1 MTSLPLYVPHAR
13 HARCG
18 SFAALHCG
26 QIDRE
31 GVVKKS
37 CALLIFLR
45 DLDVFFLGTAMV
57 FLLFPVIHV
66 LVSPFY
72 FVVTLKSFRAL
83 NASITG
89 SLLHEQPETFKSMPH
104 S

>member
-1 MTSLPLYVPHAR
+1 MDS
-13 HARCG
+13 
-18 SFAALHCG
+18 
-26 QIDRE
+26 D

-37 CALLIFLR
+37 WALLIFLR

-66 LVSPFY
+66 LVPPLY
-72 FVVTLKSFRAL
+72 FLVTLKSFSAL
-83 NASITG
+83 KVRFTG
-89 SLLHEQPETFKSMPH
+89 SLLHEQLDAFKSVPH

>member
-1 MTSLPLYVPHAR
+1 M
-13 HARCG
+13 
-18 SFAALHCG
+18 
-26 QIDRE
+26 DND

-57 FLLFPVIHV
+57 FLLFLVIHV
-66 LVSPFY
+66 LVPPFCY
-72 FVVTLKSFRAL
+72 LVILKFFSAL
-83 NASITG
+83 KVRLTD
-89 SLLHEQPETFKSMPH
+89 SLLHEQLDVFKSVPH

>member
-1 MTSLPLYVPHAR
+1 M
-13 HARCG
+13 
-18 SFAALHCG
+18 
-26 QIDRE
+26 DND

-57 FLLFPVIHV
+57 FLLFPMIHV
-66 LVSPFY
+66 NVSPLY
-72 FVVTLKSFRAL
+72 FLVTLKSFSAL
-83 NASITG
+83 KVSVTG
-89 SLLHEQPETFKSMPH
+89 SLLHEQMEVFKSAPH

>member
-1 MTSLPLYVPHAR
+1 M
-13 HARCG
+13 
-18 SFAALHCG
+18 
-26 QIDRE
+26 DND

-66 LVSPFY
+66 HVPPFY
-72 FVVTLKSFRAL
+72 LLGYFEILQRTKSKANRLFA
-83 NASITG
+83 A
-89 SLLHEQPETFKSMPH
+89 
-104 S
+104 